1 MTSVQQRC
9 QPYLTVSAD
18 KLDHGLEAVN
28 AMLERAN
35 FPCLLLT
42 APKTGLYDA
51 FAAGKLMDLCHN
63 HDTAFLIEN
72 DLEAA
77 ADLRADGLH
86 IAAGTASYDIARARL
101 GSEIQIG
108 TACGFSRHQA
118 MQMAELG
125 ADYVAFGDTQP
136 PQTGQPQDPET
147 KDMIAWWSALFEIP
161 CVAWQPIDL
170 DAIRQCRENG
180 ADFVALDAAQWFD
193 SDAMADGLAGLF
205 GPSADNDARRAS

>member
-1 MTSVQQRC
+1 
-9 QPYLTVSAD
+9 
-18 KLDHGLEAVN
+18 
-28 AMLERAN
+28 MLERAN

-51 FAAGKLMDLCHN
+51 FAAGKLMDLCHS

-86 IAAGTASYDIARARL
+86 IAADTASYDIARARL
-101 GSEIQIG
+101 GSETQIG

-125 ADYVAFGDTQP
+125 ADYVAFGDMHSLQAD
-136 PQTGQPQDPET
+136 QTLGLET
-147 KDMIAWWSALFEIP
+147 KDMIAWWSDLFEIP
-161 CVAWQPIDL
+161 CVAWQPSDL

-180 ADFVALDAAQWFD
+180 ADFVALDAAHWFD
-193 SDAMADGLAGLF
+193 SDAMTDDLIGLF
-205 GPSADNDARRAS
+205 GSSTGSGERRAS